1 MDIIAAGGI
10 HVSKTENLVKYQNFH
25 YMVSE
30 NVQAMNDAEKQI

>member
-10 HVSKTENLVKYQNFH
+10 HVSQTQILVIYQNFN

-30 NVQAMNDAEKQI
+30 NV